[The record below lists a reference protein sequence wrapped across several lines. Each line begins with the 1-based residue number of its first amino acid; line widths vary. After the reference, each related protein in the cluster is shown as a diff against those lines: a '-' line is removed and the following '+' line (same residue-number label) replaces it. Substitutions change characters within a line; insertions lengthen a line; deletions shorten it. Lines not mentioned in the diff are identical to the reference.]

1 MYVFILIYMDGLLLD
16 MYIVLYSE
24 RDAIVKT
31 QTEWLNVVTHFFL
44 FSIIKKKKKHIEKHI
59 EIIYLRRLIKQ
70 CCSSVLVATLFV

>member
-44 FSIIKKKKKHIEKHI
+44 FSIIKKKKNI
-59 EIIYLRRLIKQ
+59 
-70 CCSSVLVATLFV
+70 